1 MEIHGALAFA
11 VCLLVVV
18 SCIYASAI
26 IIASIID
33 LLKDYFEKQKEK

>member
-1 MEIHGALAFA
+1 MEIHGALAFS

-26 IIASIID
+26 IMASIID
-33 LLKDYFEKQKEK
+33 FLKDYFGEQKEK